1 MGIRV
6 GELLKKVGGWLSCF
20 ATAFYRYHYGV
31 GIHTIR
37 LCRRVARHTARRTV
51 PFRRFV
57 RYMWMRRVIRP
68 LRRFR
73 RRLQRLGGAF
83 PIVFRELGLAARRNA
98 LSIFPCLF
106 GLIRRG
112 VRRYWDELSSLGHL
126 LGPVAGAVVLL
137 ITLSAWSDI
146 DFCLTLTY
154 RGQELGVI
162 ENADVYDLGASLA
175 RERVIDETGSFTV
188 DDVPRLSMTIM
199 GERTALTEAQVCDG
213 ILRTAGDSIAEAT
226 GLYVDNDFIGAM
238 VSRDDLQGLLD
249 SIQDGYYD
257 KKDKNQ
263 RAEFVQKVELT
274 EGLYPTTTIRSAKS
288 LKKQLTAETV
298 VKKTYTVEA
307 GDTLSTIAVKN
318 DMTTAELR
326 AMNPDYANTDMV
338 HIGDELTVQR
348 PQTFLRV
355 KVIKTVEYTETID
368 YKTQTKYNDSMYVG
382 ESKTITAGQEGS
394 QDVVAEITYLD
405 GVESSRKV
413 LKTTVTKQP
422 VTKVVEEGTKKRYT
436 ASGNEVVQGD
446 GKFTGN
452 WCWPVPVCHRVYQG
466 YHRGH
471 LAIDISSGPIPV
483 NNKPCVAADGGTVVS
498 AGWNGGY
505 GYCVKIDH
513 GGGLQ
518 TTYSHLNAIHVV
530 AGQKVS
536 RGQQVGLVGNT
547 GWSSGPHLHF
557 EVIRNGVRVNPLN
570 YVTP

>member
-1 MGIRV
+1 MGTQIREV
-6 GELLKKVGGWLSCF
+6 FRKIGGWLSCF
-20 ATAFYRYHYGV
+20 GTAFYRYHYGV
-31 GIHTIR
+31 GIHTVR
-37 LCRRVARHTARRTV
+37 LFRRIGRHTVRRTA
-51 PFRRFV
+51 PLRRFLRYVWV
-57 RYMWMRRVIRP
+57 RRMVRP

-73 RRLQRLGGAF
+73 RRLRRLGGGF
-83 PIVFRELGLAARRNA
+83 PIIFRELGAAARRNVF
-98 LSIFPCLF
+98 SVFPCLF

-126 LGPVAGAVVLL
+126 LGPVAGAAVLI
-137 ITLSAWSDI
+137 ITLAAWSNI
-146 DFCLTLTY
+146 DFCLTLSY

-162 ENADVYDLGASLA
+162 ENADVYDSGASLA

-226 GLYVDNDFIGAM
+226 GLYVDGDFIGAM
-238 VSRDDLQGLLD
+238 ESNDDMQAMLD
-249 SIQDGYYD
+249 SIKDGYYD
-257 KKDKNQ
+257 KEDKNQ

-274 EGLYPTTTIRSAKS
+274 EGLYPTGTISSAKS
-288 LKKQLTAETV
+288 LKKKLTAETV
-298 VKKTYTVEA
+298 VKKTYTVVE

-318 DMTTAELR
+318 DMTTSELR

-355 KVIKTVEYTETID
+355 KVIKKVEYTEIID
-368 YKTQTKYNDSMYVG
+368 YKIQTKYNDSMYVG

-394 QDVVAEITYLD
+394 QDVVAEITYID
-405 GVESSRKV
+405 GVESGRKV

-446 GKFTGN
+446 GQATGN
-452 WCWPVPVCHRVYQG
+452 MAWPVPVCHRVYQG

-483 NNKPCVAADGGTVVS
+483 NNKPCVAADGGTVVY

-505 GYCVKIDH
+505 GYYVKIDH

-518 TTYSHLNAIHVV
+518 TTYAHLNAIHVV
-530 AGQKVS
+530 VGQKVS

-570 YVTP
+570 YVSP